1 MWTLKWTGLSPE
13 ESFWF
18 TWQEVF
24 GSNISCDTDC
34 PEWRCMWFFSVL
46 EANYA
51 ITGAFHIPFNELFS
65 PSQLLDTALSATDI
79 SE

>member
-1 MWTLKWTGLSPE
+1 
-13 ESFWF
+13 
-18 TWQEVF
+18 
-24 GSNISCDTDC
+24 
-34 PEWRCMWFFSVL
+34 MWFFSVL